1 MTLTERGDAAPVAR
15 HPRFRLFGAMNPAT
29 DAGKKDLPA
38 GIRARFSE
46 LYVGETTS
54 REDLCTIV
62 AAALA
67 GVPRAPVDDV
77 VDFYTAALREADTSL
92 LDSAGHKPQY
102 RCVRSRAGRCSSRAS
117 ASLGTPTSFRR

>member
-1 MTLTERGDAAPVAR
+1 MR
-15 HPRFRLFGAMNPAT
+15 HDSVLLPCCA
-29 DAGKKDLPA
+29 DLLWLLCS
-38 GIRARFSE
+38 FTE

-77 VDFYTAALREADTSL
+77 VDFYTAALRESDTAL
-92 LDSAGHKPQY
+92 LDSAGQKPQY
-102 RCVRSRAGRCSSRAS
+102 RCGALRGTRRCHPCAALAPVTTHNGAQWRLARSVQHTQ
-117 ASLGTPTSFRR
+117 SLVIS

>member
-1 MTLTERGDAAPVAR
+1 MTAVSSFT
-15 HPRFRLFGAMNPAT
+15 
-29 DAGKKDLPA
+29 
-38 GIRARFSE
+38 E

-77 VDFYTAALREADTSL
+77 VDFYTAALRESDTAL
-92 LDSAGHKPQY
+92 LDSAGQKPQY
-102 RCVRSRAGRCSSRAS
+102 RCGALRGTRCRRPLRGTGSGDDTQRGSVAPRALCAAHPKLSNILRSRSGLRALWHL
-117 ASLGTPTSFRR
+117 ACCTAC